1 MNVKYKVTLN
11 ATERYDLEKLT
22 SFGKNSVRLIKRA
35 QILLMSDQKIHE
47 DHEISDILSVSLST
61 IYRVKRDFVE
71 YGLEYALEEGSRTG
85 QPRKL
90 DANEDALLVTI
101 ACTNPPQGR
110 CRWTLSLLAD
120 QLIALTDI
128 EEISH
133 ETIRNRLK
141 ENDLKPW
148 QKKMWCIG
156 KLDAAYIARME
167 HILDLY
173 AEPKDV
179 NFPIVNFD
187 EAGKQLV
194 TQVNEPK
201 LAKSGSVAKEDYEY
215 ERAGMAN
222 IFIFFDRHRGWR
234 KTKVTNSKKSI
245 DFAECMRDLVDEDYP
260 HASVV
265 RVVLDNFGT
274 HNEASLYKAFPAP
287 EARRILQRLEFHYTP
302 KHASWLN
309 MAEIEIGNMN
319 QQCLNRRIPNKKI
332 LVDELEHWQ
341 IQRNKEKASI
351 NWMFNVDKARKKLNR
366 AYEKL
371 IGQN

>member
-11 ATERYDLEKLT
+11 DNERCELEKLT
-22 SFGKNSVRLIKRA
+22 STGKNAARLIKRA
-35 QILLMSDQKIHE
+35 QILLMSDQKSHE
-47 DHEISDILSVSLST
+47 DQEISDILSVSIST
-61 IYRVKRDFVE
+61 VYRVKRDFVE
-71 YGLEYALEEGSRTG
+71 YGLECALKEGARSG

-90 DANEDALLVTI
+90 DANENALLIAI

-120 QLIALTDI
+120 QLIALTEI
-128 EEISH
+128 EAISY

-173 AEPKDV
+173 AEPKDEKR
-179 NFPIVNFD
+179 PIVNFD

-194 TQVNEPK
+194 AQITEPQ
-201 LAKSGSVAKEDYEY
+201 LAKPGSVAKEDYEY
-215 ERAGMAN
+215 ERSGVTN
-222 IFIFFDRHRGWR
+222 IFMFFDRHRGWR
-234 KTKVTNSKKSI
+234 KTKVTDKKTAI
-245 DFAECMRDLVDEDYP
+245 DFAECMRDLVDNEYP
-260 HASVV
+260 DAAVV

-274 HNEASLYKAFPAP
+274 HNEAALYKAFSAS
-287 EARRILQRLEFHYTP
+287 EARRLLRRLEFHYTP

-319 QQCLNRRIPNKKI
+319 QQCLDRRIPTKKMLI
-332 LVDELEHWQ
+332 DELESWQ
-341 IQRNKEKASI
+341 VQRNKEKASI
-351 NWMFNVDKARKKLNR
+351 NWMFNVDKARTKLNR